1 VLRNNLRKIK
11 DQKGEKE
18 EERSNT
24 LICNTPNPTAPRPR
38 TATLDPFSTLASL
51 QADPNPVEN
60 PHERKLA

>member
-1 VLRNNLRKIK
+1 M
-11 DQKGEKE
+11 
-18 EERSNT
+18 
-24 LICNTPNPTAPRPR
+24 

>member
-11 DQKGEKE
+11 DQKGKK
-18 EERSNT
+18 RSKKL
-24 LICNTPNPTAPRPR
+24 LICNTPNPTAPRPM